1 MMKASEGLLDDD
13 VIYVTKQG
21 STVGIDGGRISVYQ
35 KEEGELASYPIGK
48 VNTINIFGN
57 VNFTTPF
64 VAQANEH
71 GITLNYFNFYGK
83 YRGSF
88 VPERNTIAEVRRKQY
103 ALSDSQSLAISQR
116 MIGGKIG
123 NSKTLLNRKGIKDL
137 KKLTDLESKIYET
150 ETPDELRGYEGE
162 AAEFYFGYLD
172 ECLIP
177 GWTFK
182 KRTKRPPEDHINA
195 LMSLTYTMIKN
206 EALSALR
213 QYNLDPFLGVFH
225 ADRHGRPALA
235 LDLMEEFRSIF
246 CDAFVLRLINRK
258 ELTHDDFQVDNHLK
272 EHPFKSYL
280 SKYDDYMKEEF
291 THPHFKYKVS
301 RRKAVRMQAILLR
314 KAITGELPQYYPLVF
329 KR

>member
-1 MMKASEGLLDDD
+1 MKASEGLLDDD

-48 VNTINIFGN
+48 ISTINIFGN

-71 GITLNYFNFYGK
+71 GVTLNYFNLYGK

-88 VPERNTIAEVRRKQY
+88 IPERSTIAEVRRKQY
-103 ALSDSQSLAISQR
+103 ALTDSQSLVISQR
-116 MIGGKIG
+116 MISGKIQ
-123 NSKTLLNRKGIKDL
+123 NSKTLLSRKGIKDL
-137 KKLTDLESKIYET
+137 NKLDELDSKTYEA
-150 ETPDELRGYEGE
+150 ENLDKLRGYEGE
-162 AAEFYFGYLD
+162 AAEFYFKHLN
-172 ECLIP
+172 ECLID
-177 GWTFK
+177 GWTFE

-195 LMSLTYTMIKN
+195 LMSLTYTMMKN
-206 EALSALR
+206 EVLSSLR
-213 QYNLDPFLGVFH
+213 QYNLDPYLGVFH
-225 ADRHGRPALA
+225 ADRHGKPALA
-235 LDLMEEFRSIF
+235 LDLMEEFRPIV

-272 EHPFKSYL
+272 EHSFKTYL
-280 SKYDDYMKEEF
+280 SKFDEYMKEEF
-291 THPHFKYKVS
+291 IHPYFKYQIS

-314 KAITGELPQYYPLVF
+314 KAITNELPAYYPLVF

>member
-1 MMKASEGLLDDD
+1 MKASEGLLDDD

-48 VNTINIFGN
+48 VSTINIFGN

-71 GITLNYFNFYGK
+71 GVTLNYFNFYGK

-88 VPERNTIAEVRRKQY
+88 IPERNTIAEVRRKQY
-103 ALSDSQSLAISQR
+103 ALTDSQCLVISQR
-116 MIGGKIG
+116 MISGKIR
-123 NSKTLLNRKGIKDL
+123 NSKTLLSRKGIKDL
-137 KKLTDLESKIYET
+137 NKLDEFDSKTYEA
-150 ETPDELRGYEGE
+150 ENLDKLRGYEGE
-162 AAEFYFGYLD
+162 AAEFYFGQLNG
-172 ECLIP
+172 CLID
-177 GWTFK
+177 GWTFE

-195 LMSLTYTMIKN
+195 LMSLTYTMMKN
-206 EALSALR
+206 EVLSSLR
-213 QYNLDPFLGVFH
+213 QYNLDPYLGVFH
-225 ADRHGRPALA
+225 ADRHGKPALA
-235 LDLMEEFRSIF
+235 LDLMEEFRPIF

-272 EHPFKSYL
+272 EHPFKTYL
-280 SKYDDYMKEEF
+280 AKFDEYMKEEF
-291 THPHFKYKVS
+291 MHPYFKYQVS

-314 KAITGELPQYYPLVF
+314 KAITNELPMYYPLVF